1 MFLKNYYIKPFII
14 EFILGIVVLF
24 YGQFL
29 KLPGSISTGLGIGI
43 LLLSIHRFYKMM
55 MRSTDVKSLA
65 LSKPV
70 TYSIAKAKGNKDKTF
85 IGKGFVWQNKHVQ
98 KMYELSQQE
107 SLTKYFDMSKS
118 GGNPAIHGVGY
129 SEERNISL
137 PNKSLSLQTAIV
149 GGTGTGKTRLL
160 ESLATQGILRNEPVI
175 IFDPKGDNELV
186 DRVYDVCRRTGR
198 EDDFQFFSLAH
209 PKYSLSYNP
218 MDNFAKPTDLASRI
232 RSIME
237 VGNDPFYAD
246 FVWNVI
252 LSVCKGLMA
261 LDETITLNN
270 IDKYALGETKDLY
283 NRVKHAYEEIKNKN
297 TEKNKMVEDAYKS
310 LSNLMEYPGDFF
322 IKVRSNLAPVLSA
335 LTYGE
340 IGTLLSSIPSDI
352 TWEKTVN
359 KNRVVY
365 FYLGSMLDA
374 TVAKN
379 VGRLALQD
387 FLYYVGNIYAFQ
399 TDKDRRPIN
408 LFVDEFYNVMF
419 EGYVDLLNKS
429 RGAGVRVTLGMQTS
443 KDIESVVDRAKAS
456 QILANTNNK
465 IFLRTPE
472 KEIAE
477 LFQDLYGETVIKE
490 RMKTISYSPD
500 SKDDGSLFGGSAGSR
515 LLNKSVPL
523 VDKSYITSL
532 PIGHAFMYTQGENPY
547 KLRLPIIRDKI
558 EKSFMND
565 VINDNKRK
573 VL

>member
-14 EFILGIVVLF
+14 EFLLVLGVMF
-24 YGQFL
+24 YGQYL
-29 KLPGSISTGLGIGI
+29 QLPSSISTGLGMGI
-43 LLLSIHRFYKMM
+43 LILAIHRFYKLM
-55 MRSTDVKSLA
+55 MRSAEVKSLA

-70 TYSIAKAKGNKDKTF
+70 TYSVVKAKPNKDKTF

-98 KMYELSQQE
+98 RMYDLSQQE
-107 SLTKYFDMSKS
+107 TLLKYFDMSKT

-129 SEERNISL
+129 SDEKTISL
-137 PNKSLSLQTAIV
+137 PNKVLALQTAVV
-149 GGTGTGKTRLL
+149 GGTGSGKTRLL
-160 ESLATQGILRNEPVI
+160 ESLATQGILRKEPVI

-186 DRVYDVCRRTGR
+186 DRMYDVCRRTGR

-252 LSVCKGLMA
+252 LGVCKGLMSLGEA
-261 LDETITLNN
+261 ITLDN
-270 IDKYALGETKDLY
+270 IDKYALGETKDLFK
-283 NRVKHAYEEIKNKN
+283 RVKQAYDEVKNKD
-297 TEKNKMVEDAYKS
+297 TEKNKMLEDAYKS

-322 IKVRSNLAPVLSA
+322 IKVRSNLAPVLSS

-352 TWEKTVN
+352 TWEKVIN

-399 TDKDRRPIN
+399 EDKDRRPIN

-419 EGYVDLLNKS
+419 DGYVDLLNKS
-429 RGAGVRVTLGMQTS
+429 RGAGVRATLGMQTS
-443 KDIESVVDRAKAS
+443 KDIEAVVDRAKAS

-477 LFQDLYGETVIKE
+477 LFQDLYGETIIKE

-500 SKDDGSLFGGSAGSR
+500 AKEDGILYGGSSGER
-515 LLNKSVPL
+515 LINKPVPL
-523 VDKSYITSL
+523 IDKSYITSL
-532 PIGHAFMYTQGENPY
+532 PVGHAFMYTQGENPY
-547 KLRLPIIRDKI
+547 KLRLPIITDNI
-558 EKSFMND
+558 EKSFMKE
-565 VINDNKRK
+565 VITDNKRK
-573 VL
+573 II

>member
-1 MFLKNYYIKPFII
+1 MFLQNYYIKPFII
-14 EFILGIVVLF
+14 EFLLAVGVLF
-24 YGQFL
+24 YGQYI
-29 KLPGSISTGLGIGI
+29 KLPGSVSTGLGVGI
-43 LLLSIHRFYKMM
+43 LLLALHRFYKMM
-55 MRSTDVKSLA
+55 VRSAGVKSLA
-65 LSKPV
+65 MSTPI
-70 TYSIAKAKGNKDKTF
+70 TYSIAKAKPDKEKTF
-85 IGKGFVWQNKHVQ
+85 IGKGFVWENKHVQ
-98 KMYELSQQE
+98 RMYDLSQQE
-107 SLTKYFDMSKS
+107 SLIKYFDTSKS

-129 SEERNISL
+129 SGEKNIFL
-137 PNKSLSLQTAIV
+137 PNKTLTLQTAIV
-149 GGTGTGKTRLL
+149 GGTGSGKTRLI
-160 ESLATQGILRNEPVI
+160 ESLAAQGVLRNEPVI

-186 DRVYDVCRRTGR
+186 DRIYDVCRRTGR

-209 PKYSLSYNP
+209 PKHSMSYNP
-218 MDNFAKPTDLASRI
+218 MENFAKPTDLASRI

-252 LSVCKGLMA
+252 LGVCKGLMSLGEA
-261 LDETITLNN
+261 ITLDN
-270 IDKYALGETKDLY
+270 IDKYALGEIRDLY
-283 NRVKHAYEEIKNKN
+283 KRVKQAYDEVKNKD
-297 TEKNKMVEDAYKS
+297 TERNKMLEDAYKS

-322 IKVRSNLAPVLSA
+322 IKVRSNLAPVLSS

-352 TWEKTVN
+352 TWEKVVN

-399 TDKDRRPIN
+399 EDKNRRPIN

-419 EGYVDLLNKS
+419 DGYVDLLNKS
-429 RGAGVRVTLGMQTS
+429 RGAGVRVMLGMQTS
-443 KDIESVVDRAKAS
+443 KDIEAVVDRAKAS

-500 SKDDGSLFGGSAGSR
+500 VKEDGILYGGNMGDR
-515 LLNKSVPL
+515 LMNKAVPL
-523 VDKSYITSL
+523 VDKSYITAL

-547 KLRLPIIRDKI
+547 KLRLPIITDKI
-558 EKSFMND
+558 EKSFMGE
-565 VINDNKRK
+565 VIKDSQRK
-573 VL
+573 IL